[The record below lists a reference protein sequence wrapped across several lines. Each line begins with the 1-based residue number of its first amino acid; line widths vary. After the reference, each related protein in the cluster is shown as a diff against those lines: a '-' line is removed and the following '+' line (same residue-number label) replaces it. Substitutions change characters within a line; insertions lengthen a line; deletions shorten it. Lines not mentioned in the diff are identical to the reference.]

1 MRQIQLRAA
10 VRHVLARHSIALFV
24 SAVTSSIA
32 FAQQPPTPPAR
43 QGSPR
48 PAASAPVQ
56 QRQAAP
62 PVGRQ
67 GPRGSGASHGRDG
80 QSGPGRGAAGML
92 IAMKAQLELTDDQVR
107 KLEALRDGPH
117 PSRNESELLRARADM
132 MDAMQ
137 GDGDLT
143 KARAAMDKMSR
154 LHNDDQIAR
163 LKERQDVRNV
173 LTAAQKTTFDNMRG
187 MMRHRM
193 HSGMKSGM
201 KRRMKMEGQGFA
213 PSGRRGRMG
222 ALGGG
227 MGPGMGPGMMGP
239 GMGPG
244 VGPGDT
250 GPNGLGSMQPA
261 MGRRGQS
268 NEPDVNDDKRPP
280 VPPSD
285 SLSIR

>member
-1 MRQIQLRAA
+1 
-10 VRHVLARHSIALFV
+10 
-24 SAVTSSIA
+24 
-32 FAQQPPTPPAR
+32 
-43 QGSPR
+43 
-48 PAASAPVQ
+48 
-56 QRQAAP
+56 
-62 PVGRQ
+62 
-67 GPRGSGASHGRDG
+67 
-80 QSGPGRGAAGML
+80 ML

-143 KARAAMDKMSR
+143 KARAAMDKTSR
-154 LHNDDQIAR
+154 LRNDDQLAR

-173 LTAAQKTTFDNMRG
+173 LTAAQKTKLDNMRG
-187 MMRHRM
+187 MMRDGMMRD
-193 HSGMKSGM
+193 GMKS
-201 KRRMKMEGQGFA
+201 RMKMRMREGRGGMGGQGFA
-213 PSGRRGRMG
+213 PGGRRGRMG
-222 ALGGG
+222 APGGG
-227 MGPGMGPGMMGP
+227 MGPDMGSGRMGP
-239 GMGPG
+239 GMGSG

-250 GPNGLGSMQPA
+250 GPNGPGSMRPA